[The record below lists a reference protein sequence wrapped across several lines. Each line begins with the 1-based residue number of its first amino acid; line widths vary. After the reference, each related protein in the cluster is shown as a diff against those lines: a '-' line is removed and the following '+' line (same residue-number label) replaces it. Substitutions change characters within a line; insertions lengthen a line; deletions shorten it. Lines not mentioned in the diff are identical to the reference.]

1 MAQILSYENLYIMD
15 KQTIINR
22 LEALDLSQYPYF
34 EIRELIREL
43 GKVGFVIFT
52 LHPGKT
58 ITRARCDGNLKTVSD
73 LSYKPQQYNKQ
84 CQRAST
90 PMRTMF
96 YGCIVPEEQNIIDTR
111 FISACE
117 SSSLIR
123 EGMETSGEQTITFGK
138 WEVIEDIHLLVVIHK
153 DYFHDADNSLLGEL
167 KIAYED
173 FLMKYPDAAK
183 DIDISAKY
191 FAKEFSK
198 KNEDGFDYNY
208 LISAIFT
215 EVVTTDHVFDGVMYP
230 SVQTGGQLGFN
241 VAITPDAVDK
251 KMKLVVAYETQIK
264 KIGEK
269 VHIGGKSKKGTIL
282 QDYTI
287 LYENIIE

>member
-1 MAQILSYENLYIMD
+1 MD

-34 EIRELIREL
+34 EIRELIREF
-43 GKVGFVIFT
+43 GKVGFIIFT

-123 EGMETSGEQTITFGK
+123 EGVETSGEQTITFGK

-215 EVVTTDHVFDGVMYP
+215 EVVTTDYAFDGVMYP

-251 KMKLVVAYETQIK
+251 KMKLVVTYETQIK